1 MGTFLEIEKERQT
14 RFKTTSPYFSE
25 AASGN
30 GIYRK
35 KAYLFCLPL
44 EYAEEN
50 LFPGIRQSALTYFES
65 HGIHWHDGKD
75 GKPSNHLCDSQVCCL
90 NFLFPFADQPCALA
104 EVLRPLFPSIRE
116 MLPIEDAQYLACEWI
131 GRDNYLGEK
140 TRPGS
145 RRTRGANFTSAD
157 AAVMFE
163 RTDRKRHVV
172 LIEWKYTESYG
183 GAPLQQAKSGTDR
196 TAIYRPLFD
205 REDCPIGKGLLPS
218 FDSLF
223 YEPFYQFMR
232 QQFLAHEM
240 ERAHEL
246 GADRVSVLH
255 ISPACNPDFRRVTS
269 PELQALNGTAT
280 GVWKRLVRPS
290 DRFVGVST
298 ERLFG
303 GLSLDGFPA
312 IREWLDYV
320 FARYPWVRGEGRAA
334 SEAASKA
341 A

>member
-1 MGTFLEIEKERQT
+1 MGRFLDIEKTRQAT
-14 RFKTTSPYFSE
+14 FKTTSPYFSRSAR
-25 AASGN
+25 AAGFY
-30 GIYRK
+30 GR
-35 KAYLFCLPL
+35 KAYPFCLPL
-44 EYAEEN
+44 EHAEEN
-50 LFPGIRQSALTYFES
+50 LFTGIRQRAQAYFSS
-65 HGIHWHDGKD
+65 HNIQWHHGQN
-75 GKPSNHLCDSQVCCL
+75 GKPGNHLCSSQVCCL
-90 NFLFPFADQPCALA
+90 NFLFPFADQPRALA

-116 MLPIEDAQYLACEWI
+116 MLPLEDAQYVACEWI

-140 TRPGS
+140 IRPGS

-163 RTDRKRHVV
+163 RTDGKRHVV

-183 GAPLQQAKSGTDR
+183 GAPLQQAENGTDR
-196 TAIYRPLFD
+196 TAIYRPLFE
-205 REDCPIGKGLLPS
+205 REDCPIVKGLLPS

-240 ERAHEL
+240 ERTHEL

-280 GVWKRLVRPS
+280 GVWKRLVRPP
-290 DRFVGVST
+290 DRFIGVST

-303 GLSLDGFPA
+303 GLSLDGFPGM
-312 IREWLDYV
+312 REWLAYI
-320 FARYPWVRGEGRAA
+320 FARYPWIRGEGRAA
-334 SEAASKA
+334 SEVASKA